1 MRACVHSAVHLR
13 RSVVGRSRSA
23 TGPARTTLSRRGER
37 SRAYRVDLRVRPRG
51 AREIAIGKRAGEK
64 TDFFFRLP
72 PWETTRT
79 ARAARWSRCSSR
91 CAPTR
96 GCSATTAS
104 CGAACRRR
112 SPSAWGTTSS
122 GAHPH
127 PCSEHFASFPP
138 TRSDVFAPSDA
149 RPARGPTVARLLSFP
164 GPVSFGPDRRDRG
177 AAPRPRRACAP
188 RAPRPPPRP
197 RADSRDLYPS
207 LSASSSRAMPTANRA
222 LRDSPRLSPQV
233 LQAEQRLAVRHVRGS
248 AGDRQRR
255 DRHPAQGTAGC

>member
-23 TGPARTTLSRRGER
+23 TGPARTTLARRGER

-127 PCSEHFASFPP
+127 PCSEHIASFQP
-138 TRSDVFAPSDA
+138 TQSDVFPPSDA
-149 RPARGPTVARLLSFP
+149 RSARGPTVARLLSFP
-164 GPVSFGPDRRDRG
+164 RTRLVRPGS
-177 AAPRPRRACAP
+177 PRSRRRA
-188 RAPRPPPRP
+188 
-197 RADSRDLYPS
+197 
-207 LSASSSRAMPTANRA
+207 ASSPRVRPARSPAANTTAR
-222 LRDSPRLSPQV
+222 
-233 LQAEQRLAVRHVRGS
+233 RLARSQCRL
-248 AGDRQRR
+248 
-255 DRHPAQGTAGC
+255 

>member
-1 MRACVHSAVHLR
+1 MRKGRARVRAPSKGVMTARSRESLVCDHAPLPVISAVFDTTQNFILHVWQKSVRFKTCAAKKRRLTMRACVHSAVHLR

-23 TGPARTTLSRRGER
+23 TGPARTTLARRGER

-127 PCSEHFASFPP
+127 PCGRTHRLVPA
-138 TRSDVFAPSDA
+138 DA
-149 RPARGPTVARLLSFP
+149 V
-164 GPVSFGPDRRDRG
+164 RRFR
-177 AAPRPRRACAP
+177 AIRRAS
-188 RAPRPPPRP
+188 RA
-197 RADSRDLYPS
+197 RADGGPPSVLPPDPSR
-207 LSASSSRAMPTANRA
+207 SA
-222 LRDSPRLSPQV
+222 
-233 LQAEQRLAVRHVRGS
+233 
-248 AGDRQRR
+248 
-255 DRHPAQGTAGC
+255 

>member
-23 TGPARTTLSRRGER
+23 TGPARTTLARRGER

-112 SPSAWGTTSS
+112 SPSALGTTSS
-122 GAHPH
+122 GTHRHPS
-127 PCSEHFASFPP
+127 PNTSPRSRRRSPTFSRRP
-138 TRSDVFAPSDA
+138 TRVPRAG
-149 RPARGPTVARLLSFP
+149 RRWPAFCHSP

-197 RADSRDLYPS
+197 RADSRDRSAVSERLL
-207 LSASSSRAMPTANRA
+207 LSR
-222 LRDSPRLSPQV
+222 
-233 LQAEQRLAVRHVRGS
+233 E
-248 AGDRQRR
+248 
-255 DRHPAQGTAGC
+255 